1 MGIVIASFV
10 LLFCLY
16 QLLFGGDSSTVS
28 SNDDEIVFKSSFT
41 RGGSLVVPQK
51 LIFTHTSVKL
61 VTNTGSDSLWTTT
74 STQTI
79 PYNKIVGVNVTRF
92 LVGCNI
98 VIIGKGV
105 QNILAIGFTGGDT
118 NKIEQMV
125 NSILDDN

>member
-1 MGIVIASFV
+1 MGIAIALFV
-10 LLFCLY
+10 FLFCLY
-16 QLLFGGDSSTVS
+16 KLLFSGDSSNAS
-28 SNDDEIVFKSSFT
+28 SNDEEIVFKSSFT

-51 LIFTHTSVKL
+51 LIFTPNSVKL
-61 VTNTGSDSLWTTT
+61 VTNAGKDSLWTTV

-105 QNILAIGFTGGDT
+105 QNILATGFTGDDA

-125 NSILDDN
+125 NIIMDDN